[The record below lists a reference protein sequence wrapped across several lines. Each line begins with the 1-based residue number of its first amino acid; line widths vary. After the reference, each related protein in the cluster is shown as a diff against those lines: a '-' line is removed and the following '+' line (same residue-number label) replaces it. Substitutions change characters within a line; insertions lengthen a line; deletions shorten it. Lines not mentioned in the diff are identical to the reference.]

1 MTLRTRLA
9 QHAVNPLLVDWVL
22 TTFCV
27 IQGCEWV
34 EPQDEY
40 GHRMV
45 EHYCPGA
52 LESRGGRV
60 GCSDAA

>member
-27 IQGCEWV
+27 VRGCEWV

-40 GHRMV
+40 GRRMV

-52 LESRGGRV
+52 LSSRGGRV
-60 GCSDAA
+60 VRIDAA